1 MSRYSV
7 GVVWGVHVG
16 AVWGWSVGVCSVG
29 VQCRCSVGVVWC
41 VWSVR
46 YAVWVCVVSRCG
58 GVCVEYGVA

>member
-29 VQCRCSVGVVWC
+29 VQCRCSVGC
-41 VWSVR
+41 
-46 YAVWVCVVSRCG
+46 AVWDVLYGCG
-58 GVCVEYGVA
+58 W